1 MGCCGSS
8 DPPYNPHFRAQQGD
22 PVRPKDAGFLPFVR
36 WDTAAV
42 APQIKG
48 GDHIYLIFTYSE
60 AAIEGNED
68 GTVTA
73 EVPAIPSKWP
83 WAWLGGGSTEA
94 DRQEFRGSCI
104 FRVWRKD
111 GTNSV
116 VQDGDDVF
124 FEHVDTGKYLE
135 ASTDTEPLALTDKD
149 DNASGQLWCFFKQ
162 GRPMEMRHRDNV
174 YIQSWLHNYV
184 EYRYFEDSNL
194 YAKRW
199 QRREPQ
205 TLTVL
210 KKAVLDSSTT
220 EVARKFQFQAFD
232 LDGNG
237 SISKREMDI
246 MVRLVRGVE
255 PSLEEIDG
263 IMVKADPAHTG
274 HIPFPSFASW
284 ADAGGMTEEELNHAE
299 VLGNVA
305 QRCFD
310 ALHEGRCL
318 VEVLGTIDSM
328 TVQGMVSKYSESLKA
343 GNVSER
349 IVEKAAESDGWLF
362 SGNWKNCMK
371 ALLEPEVDLWVRCLN
386 DAMQGLGTD
395 ENSLS
400 ALVCTLPERLR
411 MAIFQQYQETFGKGL
426 LEHIESETS
435 FSYQKVM
442 TWQAM
447 APEDCRAR
455 ILNKAMAGL
464 GTAEDQLI
472 RVICQLNFGERRE
485 VKEAYQ
491 RKYDRDL
498 LEHIQSETSGD
509 FQKALLCMLEA
520 EETAFDLEADCAAMK
535 EAMEGWGTDEMALT
549 KMICSK
555 TAKQM
560 EDVNNKF
567 QELYERD
574 LLEWVKSE
582 TSGYYQDTLLGC
594 IRHPMKQLAH
604 SVRDCMKGW
613 GTDDEGLITC
623 LVHLED
629 FKKAALIKEYSL
641 EFGRDIFED
650 IKADTSGDY
659 EKALC
664 DLIKPAP
671 QVWAEALTGA
681 MKGMG
686 TSDSLLINF
695 MVLAKD
701 DMMEVRKHFHGQ
713 NGQMLEEWIESEC
726 TGDYKETLMMLAGRN
741 SEETIS
747 IAPVYWAQRCKDAP
761 FSVETLKEVLVSM
774 PATAIK
780 RHTELYE
787 AVYGASLK
795 EEVEKKC
802 NEKGT
807 FFFFTNWWKHAMLSL
822 TSLPVELYVKG
833 LWDAM
838 HGWGTDEYTL
848 TALVCTLPENLYD
861 EIHGL
866 YLKTHERTLVNHI
879 ESETSF
885 NYKKLLK
892 YQAMTWAESRATA
905 LHGAM
910 AGWGTSEDQLVRII
924 MCSTFKQR
932 AVIREAYERL
942 FGRDLI
948 QHIESETSGNLKSIL
963 VAVLKCTH
971 PKASLDYDKDCD
983 DLKKAMDGFG
993 TNEKAIIQIVAGK
1006 TPQQIETLK
1015 AKFEE
1020 KFGDELFTRIDSET
1034 WDCGQCM
1041 FMTPNFRA
1049 CMLGLLRE
1057 PTVRHACAVRDCI
1070 LGWGTDDT
1078 GLLTLLVHLSER
1090 QRRDL
1095 AEAYKRLT
1103 GSTIFDAIEGDT
1115 SGDFKQA
1122 LMALVKPAPKV
1133 WAEAILSSM
1142 KGLGTS
1148 DNLLINWMC
1157 IAKERMDEVKDF
1169 FSELEP
1175 RGLPTW
1181 IAEECGDNDYKDT
1194 LLRLAN
1200 RKCER
1205 FSGQEVGLSIS
1216 PPESKE
1222 QAILQFTM
1230 TFNRLCKMRREKGD
1244 NIIPTEEHQQAM
1256 GNAFLYYGSMS
1267 SCAPNLDIP
1276 GVWELTNACG
1286 FPPADDGPDLVA
1298 TFHEW
1303 DVSGTGEITW
1313 NDFVREMTA
1322 RINDPGHFNSD
1333 PLPETIGMI
1342 SIPDRP
1348 RADGYKSHISSF
1360 NASDDDYESFDSD
1373 TPQVDMYAA
1382 FTDGSWKDVLAGV
1395 EPGTDGAG
1403 HLAGPWGECIAAAV
1417 KVECTEEWQDRFP
1430 DAPVGVVIEYM
1441 CSCGHEGF
1449 VGPAEQKEQ
1458 ESGSKVF
1465 WSYLSSYWKYELA
1478 LIQYSVG
1485 VETDRVLTPTAL
1497 IRTLCAD
1504 QDMCGISSQQHED
1517 AMFGSQSAVLRV
1529 LAELNMH
1536 MISKTG
1542 GEGSYIYNESCQL
1555 RTELL
1560 TDLQGL
1566 EKMRSQLRN
1575 MSKVWC
1581 ENYGDHLNA
1590 FKKTHETAGSV
1601 TEFDLSLDNMSFRF
1615 GDEWPLE
1622 GWHYFWLM
1630 QA

>member
-1 MGCCGSS
+1 
-8 DPPYNPHFRAQQGD
+8 
-22 PVRPKDAGFLPFVR
+22 
-36 WDTAAV
+36 
-42 APQIKG
+42 
-48 GDHIYLIFTYSE
+48 
-60 AAIEGNED
+60 
-68 GTVTA
+68 
-73 EVPAIPSKWP
+73 
-83 WAWLGGGSTEA
+83 
-94 DRQEFRGSCI
+94 
-104 FRVWRKD
+104 
-111 GTNSV
+111 
-116 VQDGDDVF
+116 
-124 FEHVDTGKYLE
+124 
-135 ASTDTEPLALTDKD
+135 
-149 DNASGQLWCFFKQ
+149 
-162 GRPMEMRHRDNV
+162 MEMRHRDNV

-328 TVQGMVSKYSESLKA
+328 TVQGMVGKYSESLKA

-349 IVEKAAESDGWLF
+349 IVEKAGESDGWLF
-362 SGNWKNCMK
+362 SSNWKNCMK

-411 MAIFQQYQETFGKGL
+411 VAIFQQYQETFGKGL

-491 RKYDRDL
+491 RRYDRDL

-520 EETAFDLEADCAAMK
+520 EEAAFDLEADCAAMK

-560 EDVNNKF
+560 EDVNQKF

-650 IKADTSGDY
+650 IKSDTSGDY

-681 MKGMG
+681 MKGLG

-701 DMMEVRKHFHGQ
+701 DMMEVRKHFHGL

-747 IAPVYWAQRCKDAP
+747 IAPVYWAQRCKDAL

-774 PATAIK
+774 PATAIQ
-780 RHTELYE
+780 RHTGLYE

-822 TSLPVELYVKG
+822 TCLPVELFVKG

-866 YLKTHERTLVNHI
+866 YLKTHERKLVNHI

-892 YQAMTWAESRATA
+892 YQSMTWAESRATA

-910 AGWGTSEDQLVRII
+910 SGWGTSEDQLVRII
-924 MCSTFKQR
+924 ICSTFKER

-971 PKASLDYDKDCD
+971 PKASLDYDKDCE

-1006 TPQQIETLK
+1006 TPQQIDTLK

-1020 KFGDELFTRIDSET
+1020 KFGEELFTRIDSET

-1057 PTVRHACAVRDCI
+1057 PTERHAFAVRDCI
-1070 LGWGTDDT
+1070 VGWGTDET
-1078 GLLTLLVHLSER
+1078 GLITLLVHLSER
-1090 QRRDL
+1090 QRREL
-1095 AEAYKRLT
+1095 AEAYRRLT

-1122 LMALVKPAPKV
+1122 LLALVKPAPKV

-1157 IAKERMDEVKDF
+1157 IAKERMDEVKEF

-1175 RGLPTW
+1175 RGLPAW

-1222 QAILQFTM
+1222 QAIPQFTT
-1230 TFNRLCKMRREKGD
+1230 TFNRLCQMRREKGD

-1276 GVWELTNACG
+1276 GLWELTNACG

-1313 NDFVREMTA
+1313 NDFVREMTT

-1333 PLPETIGMI
+1333 PLPETIDMI

-1360 NASDDDYESFDSD
+1360 NASDDDFESFDGD

-1395 EPGTDGAG
+1395 VPGTDGAG
-1403 HLAGPWGECIAAAV
+1403 HLTGPWGDCIAAAV

-1430 DAPVGVVIEYM
+1430 DAPVGLVIEYM
-1441 CSCGHEGF
+1441 CACGHDSF

-1458 ESGSKVF
+1458 ACKA
-1465 WSYLSSYWKYELA
+1465 A
-1478 LIQYSVG
+1478 L
-1485 VETDRVLTPTAL
+1485 
-1497 IRTLCAD
+1497 
-1504 QDMCGISSQQHED
+1504 
-1517 AMFGSQSAVLRV
+1517 
-1529 LAELNMH
+1529 
-1536 MISKTG
+1536 
-1542 GEGSYIYNESCQL
+1542 
-1555 RTELL
+1555 
-1560 TDLQGL
+1560 
-1566 EKMRSQLRN
+1566 
-1575 MSKVWC
+1575 
-1581 ENYGDHLNA
+1581 
-1590 FKKTHETAGSV
+1590 
-1601 TEFDLSLDNMSFRF
+1601 
-1615 GDEWPLE
+1615 
-1622 GWHYFWLM
+1622 
-1630 QA
+1630 